1 MNPRLLVDMNLTPEW
16 VQSPASNGI
25 ESVHWSNIGSPTV
38 PDTVIMAWARENGF
52 VVFTHDMDFGTVL
65 ALTHESG
72 PSVIQVRARS
82 PMPEDMGTLVATV
95 IRRHAKD
102 LENGALVVLDEGK
115 ARVRILPL

>member
-16 VQSPASNGI
+16 VQCLASNGI
-25 ESVHWSNIGSPTV
+25 ESVHWSNIGSPTA

-82 PMPEDMGTLVATV
+82 PMPEDMGPLVATV

>member
-16 VQSPASNGI
+16 VQCLASNGI

-65 ALTHESG
+65 ALTPESG

>member
-16 VQSPASNGI
+16 VPCLASNGI
-25 ESVHWSNIGSPTV
+25 ESVPWSNIGSPTA
-38 PDTVIMAWARENGF
+38 PDTLIMAWARENGF

-102 LENGALVVLDEGK
+102 LESGALVVLDEGK